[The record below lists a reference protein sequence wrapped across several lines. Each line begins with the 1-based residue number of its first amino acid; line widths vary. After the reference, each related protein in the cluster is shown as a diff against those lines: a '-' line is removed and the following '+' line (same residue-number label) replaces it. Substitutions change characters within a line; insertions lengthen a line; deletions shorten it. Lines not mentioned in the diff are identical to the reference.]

1 MARIVLCEDDPS
13 IQRLVQAALRPTG
26 HEVLVAGD
34 GVDGLTL
41 IEESRPDLV
50 LTDLAM
56 PRLSGLDL
64 VDALKARPGLAAIPV
79 VLVTASVQRAQLD
92 EAYRHG
98 IDGHL
103 EKPFSA
109 RDLVDI
115 VGRFVDGVAGSTIAG

>member
-13 IQRLVQAALRPTG
+13 IQKLVQAALRPTG

-34 GVDGLTL
+34 GVEGLRL
-41 IEESRPDLV
+41 IDESRPDLV

-56 PRLSGLDL
+56 PRLGGLDL

-115 VGRFVDGVAGSTIAG
+115 VRRFVGGVARSTIAG